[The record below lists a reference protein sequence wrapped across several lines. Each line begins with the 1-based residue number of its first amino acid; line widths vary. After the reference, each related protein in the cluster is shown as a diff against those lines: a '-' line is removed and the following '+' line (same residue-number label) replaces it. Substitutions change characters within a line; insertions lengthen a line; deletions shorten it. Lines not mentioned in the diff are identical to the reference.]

1 MRKLFTVVL
10 VLSMLMPAAAL
21 ADLPDIS
28 GLTQEELIELNRM
41 IQVRLFDEK
50 LAEGVTIHP
59 GVYTVGED
67 LPAGV
72 YRAEAI
78 IPEEAYVMGSALVFN
93 PDDRFMDVSGS
104 VIGNGYENIGKIV
117 MEDGQIFEVSIY
129 SIRLFPYAGLFN

>member
-1 MRKLFTVVL
+1 MFFLIKYLSVVIYIL
-10 VLSMLMPAAAL
+10 DPFLQ
-21 ADLPDIS
+21 I
-28 GLTQEELIELNRM
+28 
-41 IQVRLFDEK
+41 DEK